1 MNANAPAKPRSHRA
15 HRYSVPLPDEL
26 ADAIQGESM
35 RRLVAPSVVIAEF
48 FVECF
53 PEWMKVRL
61 QRDFARANSEQVALP
76 EGMPYSPSDDDFGL
90 AVQMGAS

>member
-1 MNANAPAKPRSHRA
+1 MNTTTPVKRRSHRA

-35 RRLVAPSVVIAEF
+35 RRLVAPNVVIAEF

-61 QRDFARANSEQVALP
+61 QRDFARAGGEQPGIP
-76 EGMPYSPSDDDFGL
+76 EGMPYSPADEDFGL
-90 AVQMGAS
+90 AVQGGTS